1 MHSGVHHSPAR
12 GASCSTQRSQ
22 LKAED
27 GSQDRRQ
34 LFAPQAGVGLC
45 VVTADVNSA
54 LMMMLN
60 PEVVYKWLR
69 TIINL
74 FG

>member
-1 MHSGVHHSPAR
+1 MHSDVHRSPAQ

-34 LFAPQAGVGLC
+34 LFAPQAGLGSC

-54 LMMMLN
+54 LMVLN

>member
-1 MHSGVHHSPAR
+1 MHSGVHRSPAR

-54 LMMMLN
+54 LMVLN

>member
-1 MHSGVHHSPAR
+1 MHSGVHRSPAQ